1 MINHPDVIFSLK
13 YKVFLSIIFNNGEN
27 TLNNILFIIP
37 KRFLLEHKL
46 LNNQKSL
53 ITENTPHIINAN
65 YFKIHFF

>member
-46 LNNQKSL
+46 L
-53 ITENTPHIINAN
+53 ITKNR
-65 YFKIHFF
+65 